1 MLRGGLTFR
10 QIAIIQTSA
19 MDRSAYTIA
28 VVDDHDLA
36 RYAAVKML
44 QSLGYRTVESATG
57 EEAQFIATTQPVS
70 AVLLDVN
77 LPDVNGVKVC
87 EYLKNSPNP
96 LPVVLMS
103 AVYIDEL
110 HKGAGM
116 AAGADHYLV
125 SPLEPQELGA
135 VFDRLLG
142 AGQQT

>member
-1 MLRGGLTFR
+1 MK
-10 QIAIIQTSA
+10 
-19 MDRSAYTIA
+19 RSARSAFTIA

-44 QSLGYRTVESATG
+44 RSLGYKTVEADTG
-57 EEAQFIATTQPVS
+57 EEAQTIAGGKAVS

-87 EYLKNSPNP
+87 EFLKKGPNP

-103 AVYIDEL
+103 AVYVDEL
-110 HKGAGM
+110 HKGVGLD
-116 AAGADHYLV
+116 AGADAYLV

-142 AGQQT
+142 IQ

>member
-1 MLRGGLTFR
+1 MN
-10 QIAIIQTSA
+10 
-19 MDRSAYTIA
+19 RSDHTIA

-44 QSLGYRTVESATG
+44 QALGYQTVESDTG
-57 EEAQFIATTQPVS
+57 EEAQLIACRPSVS

-87 EYLKNSPNP
+87 ENLKKGPRP
-96 LPVVLMS
+96 IPVVLMS
-103 AVYIDEL
+103 AVYVDEL
-110 HKGAGM
+110 HKGA
-116 AAGADHYLV
+116 ALDAGADAYLV

-142 AGQQT
+142 AGQGA

>member
-1 MLRGGLTFR
+1 MN
-10 QIAIIQTSA
+10 
-19 MDRSAYTIA
+19 RSAHTIA

-44 QSLGYRTVESATG
+44 RALGYNTVESDNG
-57 EEAQFIATTQPVS
+57 EEAQLIAGRESVS
-70 AVLLDVN
+70 AMLLDVN

-87 EYLKNSPNP
+87 EYLKKGPRP

-103 AVYIDEL
+103 AVYVDEL

-116 AAGADHYLV
+116 AAGADAYLV

-135 VFDRLLG
+135 VFDRLLQVEPR
-142 AGQQT
+142 A

>member
-1 MLRGGLTFR
+1 MNRT
-10 QIAIIQTSA
+10 A
-19 MDRSAYTIA
+19 RSAYTIA

-44 QSLGYRTVESATG
+44 RALGFETVECDTG
-57 EEAQFIATTQPVS
+57 EEAQLIASGKTVS

-87 EYLKNSPNP
+87 EFLKKGPNP
-96 LPVVLMS
+96 VPVVLMS
-103 AVYIDEL
+103 AVYVDEL
-110 HKGAGM
+110 HKGVGLE
-116 AAGADHYLV
+116 AGADAYLV

-142 AGQQT
+142 IR